1 MPPRSFRNRQFKN
14 NSNIMAT
21 GTKEKT
27 ERNELIVFLRDVK
40 KKKFAVIGRELRP
53 KLSRHRVRY
62 IYLREKTK

>member
-1 MPPRSFRNRQFKN
+1 
-14 NSNIMAT
+14 MAT